1 MSDKT
6 TQVSI
11 NERVATVTLNRP
23 EVHNAFDDHLIHEL
37 THALSDLA
45 RDPGVRVVVLAGS
58 GRNFSAG
65 ADLNWMKR
73 MAGYSEA
80 DNLRDAIAMA
90 GLMRALAG
98 LPKPTI
104 ARVQGAAFGG
114 GVGLV
119 ACCDIGVA
127 AEEASFSLSEAR
139 LGLIPAVISPYVI
152 RAIGRR
158 AAQRYFLSAEKFSA
172 REALRIGLVH
182 EVVAAEH
189 LSSTVTTIAAE
200 LLKSGPHAVAAAKRL
215 IVDVADSRLD
225 DALVE
230 ETARRIAAIRVSPE
244 GREGIAAFLEKRKP
258 GWMSGDK

>member
-1 MSDKT
+1 MTDKSI
-6 TQVSI
+6 QVSVAG
-11 NERVATVTLNRP
+11 RVATVTLNRP
-23 EVHNAFDDHLIHEL
+23 QVHNAFDDHLIHEL
-37 THALSDLA
+37 SHALVELGHDA
-45 RDPGVRVVVLAGS
+45 GVRVVVLAGS

-90 GLMRALAG
+90 SLMRTLAG

-127 AEEASFSLSEAR
+127 AEDASFSLSEAR

-158 AAQRYFLSAEKFSA
+158 AAQRYFLSAEKFNA

-182 EVVAAEH
+182 EVVAAER
-189 LSSTVTTIAAE
+189 LDQTVDGIAGE

-215 IVDVADSRLD
+215 IVDVADARLD
-225 DALVE
+225 DAIVE
-230 ETARRIAAIRVSPE
+230 ETARRIATIRVSPE

-258 GWMSGDK
+258 GWMPEDK

>member
-1 MSDKT
+1 
-6 TQVSI
+6 
-11 NERVATVTLNRP
+11 
-23 EVHNAFDDHLIHEL
+23 
-37 THALSDLA
+37 
-45 RDPGVRVVVLAGS
+45 
-58 GRNFSAG
+58 
-65 ADLNWMKR
+65 
-73 MAGYSEA
+73 
-80 DNLRDAIAMA
+80 
-90 GLMRALAG
+90 
-98 LPKPTI
+98 
-104 ARVQGAAFGG
+104 
-114 GVGLV
+114 
-119 ACCDIGVA
+119 
-127 AEEASFSLSEAR
+127 
-139 LGLIPAVISPYVI
+139 VISPYVI